1 MSRTPV
7 PTPILVFGPLTKTSS
22 TWDYRELRSAL
33 LAAINCQEVPGPT
46 ISPSK
51 LEPRYITI
59 PLNQKPING
68 IALHRKNKST
78 PGLLDQR
85 LPLLVK
91 FDTGQPGDGFKRA
104 LECKD
109 LWVSCSMPYF
119 IALTYCNRQLL
130 YFDQIP
136 ENSE

>member
-1 MSRTPV
+1 MSHTPDL
-7 PTPILVFGPLTKTSS
+7 TLIIIFGPLTTTSS
-22 TWDYRELRSAL
+22 TWDYRELCSAL

-46 ISPSK
+46 ITPTK
-51 LEPRYITI
+51 LKARYITI

-91 FDTGQPGDGFKRA
+91 FDTGQPGDDFQRA
-104 LECKD
+104 LEYKN
-109 LWVSCSMPYF
+109 L
-119 IALTYCNRQLL
+119 
-130 YFDQIP
+130 
-136 ENSE
+136 